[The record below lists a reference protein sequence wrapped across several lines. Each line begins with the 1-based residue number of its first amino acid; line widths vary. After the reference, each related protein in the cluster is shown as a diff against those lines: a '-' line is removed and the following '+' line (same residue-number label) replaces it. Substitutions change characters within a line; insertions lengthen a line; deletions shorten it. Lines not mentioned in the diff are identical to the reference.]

1 MKKRIATTALAL
13 FLLLP
18 FVLALAGCAADGA
31 QVLRVYN
38 WEDYIS
44 EPTENEDGSVEDDYV
59 DLIAEFEK
67 AYYEETGTRV
77 RVEYSTFGT
86 NENMYNELKISP
98 GSYDLV
104 CPSDYMI
111 MKMISEGMV
120 EKFSDDFLADSNYA
134 KYASPYIKNLFESNY
149 ATVNGEKHYWS
160 DYSVPY
166 MWGTMG
172 YVYNPDLRGSVE
184 EDLASWAGL
193 WDADYASV
201 ATIKDSVRDSYF
213 LGVAVVYRE
222 ELMQLQEEYGIDE
235 NTKLD
240 DPNYAEYNAKVTAI
254 MNRTDEDTLE
264 KAKDTLIELK
274 ENLYGFEV
282 DSGKQDMVAG
292 LISINFAWSGE
303 AVYTM
308 DDAEPYFDENGNYH
322 EGLYLNYIVPE
333 ECSNIWFDGW
343 VMPKGANTELA
354 EAFIDFL
361 SEPENAVANMNYI
374 GYTSSIAGDAVFDA
388 MNSEDWYYEG
398 EEGDVDENGNPLV
411 PYDLNYFFN
420 GTSDGKYRDGD
431 YIIYVSEESAKR
443 QISAQYPTENV
454 LVRSAIMQHFDDEV
468 NAAVNEMWEEVKGLP
483 IPVWAYIV
491 IAVIAAGIIVIALS
505 YVYKGKRSEPKPK
518 KGFRAAK

>member
-1 MKKRIATTALAL
+1 MKKKIATAALAL
-13 FLLLP
+13 CMLLLS
-18 FVLALAGCAADGA
+18 ALGLTGCAAEDTL
-31 QVLRVYN
+31 VLRVYN

-44 EPTENEDGSVEDDYV
+44 EPTENEDGTVEDDYV
-59 DLIAEFEK
+59 DLIAEFEA

-86 NENMYNELKISP
+86 NENMYNELKINP

-111 MKMISEGMV
+111 MKMISEDMV
-120 EKFSDDFLADSNYA
+120 EKFSDDFLTDSNYA
-134 KYASPYIKNLFESNY
+134 KYASPYIKDLFEANY
-149 ATVNGEKHYWS
+149 ATVNGENHYWS

-172 YVYNPDLRGSVE
+172 YVYNPELSETVG
-184 EDLASWAGL
+184 EDLSSWAGL
-193 WDADYASV
+193 WNAEYSSV

-213 LGVAVVYRE
+213 LGVAVAYRE
-222 ELMQLQEEYGIDE
+222 ELMQLKEQYGIDE
-235 NTKLD
+235 YTRLD
-240 DPNYAEYNAKVTAI
+240 DPNYAAYNAEVTKI
-254 MNRTDEDTLE
+254 MNRTDADTLE
-264 KAKDTLIELK
+264 KTKDALLGLK

-292 LISINFAWSGE
+292 RISINFAWSGD

-308 DDAEPYFDENGNYH
+308 DDAEPYTDENGRYH
-322 EGLYLNYIVPE
+322 EGIYLNYVVPE

-361 SEPENAVANMNYI
+361 SEPENAVANMNFI
-374 GYTSSIAGDAVFDA
+374 GYTSAIAGDRVFEE
-388 MNSEDWYYEG
+388 MVDWYSEG
-398 EEGDVDENGNPLV
+398 ETGETDENGNPLV

-420 GTSDGKYRDGD
+420 GTSDGAYRDGD
-431 YIIYVSEESAKR
+431 FIIYVSEESAKR
-443 QISAQYPTENV
+443 QIYAQYPTEEV
-454 LVRSAIMQHFDDEV
+454 LVRSAIMQHFDDDV

-483 IPVWAYIV
+483 IPVWAYVV
-491 IAVIAAGIIVIALS
+491 IAVIAAGIAVIALS
-505 YVYKGKRSEPKPK
+505 YVYKGKRREPKPK
-518 KGFRAAK
+518 KGYRAAR

>member
-1 MKKRIATTALAL
+1 MKKKVISSVLSL
-13 FLLLP
+13 CLLLP
-18 FVLALAGCAADGA
+18 FAMMLAGCATDNTP
-31 QVLRVYN
+31 VLRVYN

-44 EPTENEDGSVEDDYV
+44 EPTESEDGSAGDDYV

-67 AYYEETGTRV
+67 EYGV

-86 NENMYNELKISP
+86 NENMYNELQINP

-120 EKFSDDFLADSNYA
+120 EEFSDDFLQNSNYA
-134 KYASPYIKNLFESNY
+134 KYASPYIQNLFEANY
-149 ATVNGEKHYWS
+149 ATVNEEKHYWS

-172 YVYNPDLRGSVE
+172 YVYDPAISESVE
-184 EDLASWAGL
+184 QDLSSWAGI
-193 WDADYASV
+193 WDARYASK

-213 LGVAVVYRE
+213 LGVAVAYRE
-222 ELMQLQEEYGIDE
+222 ELMQLKEQYDGGTIGA
-235 NTKLD
+235 D
-240 DPNYAEYNAKVTAI
+240 DYNARITEI

-264 KAKDTLIELK
+264 KTKNALISLK

-292 LISINFAWSGE
+292 RISINFAWSGD

-308 DDAEPYFDENGNYH
+308 DDAEPYYEEDGTYV
-322 EGLYLNYIVPE
+322 EGIYLNYIVPE

-354 EAFIDFL
+354 EMFIDFL
-361 SEPENAVANMNYI
+361 SRPENAVANMNYI
-374 GYTSSIAGDAVFDA
+374 GYTSSIAGDAVFEE
-388 MNSEDWYYEG
+388 MVDWY
-398 EEGDVDENGNPLV
+398 DESADPDNRGFDEDGNALV

-420 GTSDGKYRDGD
+420 GTSDGNHADGD
-431 YIIYVSEESAKR
+431 FIIYVSEESAKR
-443 QISAQYPTENV
+443 QISAQYPTEEV
-454 LVRSAIMQHFDDEV
+454 LVRSAIMQHFDDDI

-483 IPVWAYIV
+483 IPVWAYVV
-491 IAVIAAGIIVIALS
+491 IAVIAAGIVVIALS
-505 YVYKGKRSEPKPK
+505 YVYKGKRKDPKPK
-518 KGFRAAK
+518 KGYTVVKKG

>member
-1 MKKRIATTALAL
+1 MKKRIMTAALAL
-13 FLLLP
+13 CLLLTFLL
-18 FVLALAGCAADGA
+18 AAAGCAADTA
-31 QVLRVYN
+31 LVLRVYN

-44 EPTENEDGSVEDDYV
+44 EPTENADGTVEDDYV
-59 DLIAEFEK
+59 DLIAEFEES
-67 AYYEETGTRV
+67 YFEETGTRV

-86 NENMYNELKISP
+86 NENMYNELQINP

-120 EKFSDDFLADSNYA
+120 EEFSDDFLANSSYA
-134 KYASPYIKNLFESNY
+134 KYASPYIKDLFAEYRWTKY
-149 ATVNGEKHYWS
+149 AVA
-160 DYSVPY
+160 Y

-172 YVYNPDLRGSVE
+172 YVYDPALSGTIE
-184 EDLASWAGL
+184 EDLSSWAGL
-193 WDADYASV
+193 WEPAYARK

-213 LGVAVVYRE
+213 LGVAVVYRD
-222 ELMQLQEEYGIDE
+222 ELTQLKAQYESGQIGTD
-235 NTKLD
+235 
-240 DPNYAEYNAKVTAI
+240 EYNDAITDI

-264 KAKDTLIELK
+264 RTKDALIELK

-292 LISINFAWSGE
+292 RISINFAWSGD

-308 DDAEPYFDENGNYH
+308 DDAEPYTDENGTYH
-322 EGLYLNYIVPE
+322 EGIYLNYIVPE

-361 SEPENAVANMNYI
+361 SRPENAVANMNFI
-374 GYTSSIAGDAVFDA
+374 GYTSAIAGDAVYEE
-388 MNSEDWYYEG
+388 MLDWYSEG
-398 EEGDVDENGNPLV
+398 EAGGTDEDGNPLV

-420 GTSDGKYRDGD
+420 GTGDGTYEDGD

-443 QISAQYPTENV
+443 QISAQYPTEEV
-454 LVRSAIMQHFDDEV
+454 LTRSAIMQHFDDET

-483 IPVWAYIV
+483 IPVWAYVV
-491 IAVIAAGIIVIALS
+491 IAVIAAGIVVIALS
-505 YVYKGKRSEPKPK
+505 YVYKGKRRDPKPK
-518 KGFRAAK
+518 KGYRAVKKG